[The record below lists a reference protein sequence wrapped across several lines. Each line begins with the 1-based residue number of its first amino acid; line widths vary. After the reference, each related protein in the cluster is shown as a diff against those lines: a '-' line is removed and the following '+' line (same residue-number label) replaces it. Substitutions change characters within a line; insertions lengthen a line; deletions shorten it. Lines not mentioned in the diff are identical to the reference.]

1 MLHPP
6 CFSVVCVLEPQYSLL
21 QMPWDRQQSRTL
33 PDFSDVVLAGTG
45 TWLLVWG
52 SQRLQLLVSSCVFVR
67 GGGWGGVQA
76 QWWVRKDVTCKTGV
90 QRYVLIQIL
99 NFLFQIKAP
108 AFGLRP
114 SSLPL
119 GPGRREGGAW
129 DDRQAASPI
138 CP

>member
-6 CFSVVCVLEPQYSLL
+6 CFSVVYVLEPQYSLL

-67 GGGWGGVQA
+67 GGGVGW
-76 QWWVRKDVTCKTGV
+76 
-90 QRYVLIQIL
+90 
-99 NFLFQIKAP
+99 
-108 AFGLRP
+108 
-114 SSLPL
+114 
-119 GPGRREGGAW
+119 GPGSVVGQEGRDLQDW
-129 DDRQAASPI
+129 SSEVCTDPDPQFFVPN
-138 CP
+138 